1 MEALLANM
9 YTYIYDNMYAL
20 TGIYDKLTTYSNAI
34 MGTLADGGSL
44 HNAYLIV
51 RTVAF
56 GLLAVYFVIAFG
68 TRMEGREI
76 SPSIVFRTLL
86 EFFIGFAFALSSFQ
100 IVKWMFELG
109 DGLAALLMSDA
120 AGTDSG
126 LAAFS
131 VTFAKSIDEVSFGNK
146 ILFIFKGIFPYLFC
160 MITNMIIMYA
170 VVTRVLRVCV
180 NATLSPIAVANF
192 FDGARRSDGVRF
204 LKKTASMCLQC
215 SAIMVIVA
223 ATASLSSYMASS
235 STFGDALSMQ
245 NGISQLKQ
253 EMVDTASN
261 NTSLLNSDIYA
272 AVDKLGWQ
280 AYESDKMTLKSR
292 YAKARDNL
300 IDKSGKVTSSQE
312 GTYKKYEN
320 RLGIRIFS
328 RNENGHYIYNS
339 DGYAVLDSKYVTFD
353 GGKMTDFMNALL
365 GSNNIVILIGL
376 LSIKVG
382 MIKKANSLCNTIVGL

>member
-215 SAIMVIVA
+215 SAIMV
-223 ATASLSSYMASS
+223 
-235 STFGDALSMQ
+235 
-245 NGISQLKQ
+245 
-253 EMVDTASN
+253 MVDTASN

-280 AYESDKMTLKSR
+280 AYESDKVTLKSR

-353 GGKMTDFMNALL
+353 GDKMTDFMNALL

>member
-170 VVTRVLRVCV
+170 VVTQHYRQLLLLTFLMEQDVLMGFV
-180 NATLSPIAVANF
+180 F
-192 FDGARRSDGVRF
+192 
-204 LKKTASMCLQC
+204 
-215 SAIMVIVA
+215 
-223 ATASLSSYMASS
+223 
-235 STFGDALSMQ
+235 
-245 NGISQLKQ
+245 
-253 EMVDTASN
+253 
-261 NTSLLNSDIYA
+261 
-272 AVDKLGWQ
+272 
-280 AYESDKMTLKSR
+280 
-292 YAKARDNL
+292 
-300 IDKSGKVTSSQE
+300 
-312 GTYKKYEN
+312 
-320 RLGIRIFS
+320 
-328 RNENGHYIYNS
+328 
-339 DGYAVLDSKYVTFD
+339 
-353 GGKMTDFMNALL
+353 
-365 GSNNIVILIGL
+365 
-376 LSIKVG
+376 
-382 MIKKANSLCNTIVGL
+382 

>member
-109 DGLAALLMSDA
+109 DGLAALLMADA

-223 ATASLSSYMASS
+223 ASASLSSYMASS
-235 STFGDALSMQ
+235 STFGDALNVQ
-245 NGISQLKQ
+245 NGIAQLKQ
-253 EMVDTASN
+253 EM
-261 NTSLLNSDIYA
+261 
-272 AVDKLGWQ
+272 VDKLGWQ
-280 AYESDKMTLKSR
+280 AYESDKMTLKSK

-300 IDKSGKVTSSQE
+300 VDKSGKVTSSQE
-312 GTYKKYEN
+312 STYKKYEN
-320 RLGIRIFS
+320 RLDIRIFS

-353 GGKMTDFMNALL
+353 GDKMTDFMNALL